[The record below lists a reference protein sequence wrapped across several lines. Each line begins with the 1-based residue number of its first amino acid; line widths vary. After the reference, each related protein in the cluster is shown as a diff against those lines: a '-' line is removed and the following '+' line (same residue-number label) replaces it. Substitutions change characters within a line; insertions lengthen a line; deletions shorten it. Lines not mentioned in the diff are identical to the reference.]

1 MSRRLFGAA
10 MLVVAGVVAVVG
22 TFLPLYVEG
31 SARDGSEPLVTVTSW
46 EYVFTNLPGGMDFQ
60 PMQSPQYGVPIV
72 VSAVLLAIA
81 AALVFLPESQRLA
94 SRYVAIGG
102 TGVLVGSVWA
112 VIGVVASVVGNADEE
127 GAVRGLMVQVGE
139 GVPVLGAAVL
149 LAATGAVLVH
159 ARRPE
164 PRPEGAVVYRVDGV
178 EADDDTDTPPFGIPV
193 VEVAQLPDPGY
204 ERRADGS

>member
-1 MSRRLFGAA
+1 MSRRLLGAA

-22 TFLPLYVEG
+22 TFLPLYAEG
-31 SARDGSEPLVTVTSW
+31 SAHLGSEPLVTVTSW
-46 EYVFTNLPGGMDFQ
+46 EYVFNNLPGNPEFP
-60 PMQSPQYGVPIV
+60 PMRSPQYGVPIAV
-72 VSAVLLAIA
+72 AAVLLAIA

-94 SRYVAIGG
+94 SRYLAIGG

-112 VIGVVASVVGNADEE
+112 AVAVVVSLLGNAERQE
-127 GAVRGLMVQVGE
+127 TAGGFTVNVGE

-149 LAATGAVLVH
+149 LAAAGAVLVH

-164 PRPEGAVVYRVDGV
+164 PRPEGPVVYRVDGV
-178 EADDDTDTPPFGIPV
+178 EGDDDTDTPPFGIPV
-193 VEVAQLPDPGY
+193 VDVAQLPDSEY